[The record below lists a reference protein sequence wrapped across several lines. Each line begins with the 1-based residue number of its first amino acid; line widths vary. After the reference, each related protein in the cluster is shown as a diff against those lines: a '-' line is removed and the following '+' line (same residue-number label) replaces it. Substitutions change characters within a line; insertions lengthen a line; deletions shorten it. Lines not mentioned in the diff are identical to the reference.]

1 MVIASAMGM
10 EPYNELDDSIS
21 IQVLLKSQFCSAPYQ
36 AFPGSLR
43 WPREQLFLGGDEAQT
58 DELCSGARLAL
69 NRAQNP
75 AALSVL
81 GAELCPGVPWG
92 KEVTSS

>member
-1 MVIASAMGM
+1 MIASAMGM
-10 EPYNELDDSIS
+10 EPHNEPDDSIS

-36 AFPGSLR
+36 AFSGSL
-43 WPREQLFLGGDEAQT
+43 WWLREQLFLGGDEPQT
-58 DELCSGARLAL
+58 DELCSEARLAS

-75 AALSVL
+75 AGLSVFR
-81 GAELCPGVPWG
+81 AELCPGVPWG